1 MKICFSDPTR
11 PLACHKCPLRYK
23 NKDQLVRHVQ
33 THEKPDIECEL
44 CHRVFG
50 RPDHLK
56 RHIATK
62 HASLSVVEQM
72 YLSESINKKKQKQTK
87 QPQQPPP
94 IQPVHVLQK
103 LEPLP
108 DRPESE
114 LSTISVA
121 DIGTSTFLPL
131 QAAPTTNSVQ
141 ENQYRNVEYS
151 PMFHLS
157 LPTQPTNQDEN
168 VL

>member
-1 MKICFSDPTR
+1 M
-11 PLACHKCPLRYK
+11 
-23 NKDQLVRHVQ
+23 Q

-72 YLSESINKKKQKQTK
+72 CLSESISKKKQKKSPTTAVPVVS
-87 QPQQPPP
+87 QPINLQNV
-94 IQPVHVLQK
+94 VHLSSPK
-103 LEPLP
+103 NEPSQS
-108 DRPESE
+108 RPGSE

-121 DIGTSTFLPL
+121 EIATLQPVLQTATATPFTLP
-131 QAAPTTNSVQ
+131 
-141 ENQYRNVEYS
+141 NQFDYT
-151 PMFHLS
+151 MFHLNPS
-157 LPTQPTNQDEN
+157 TSNNQN
-168 VL
+168 N

>member
-1 MKICFSDPTR
+1 M
-11 PLACHKCPLRYK
+11 
-23 NKDQLVRHVQ
+23 RHIA

-72 YLSESINKKKQKQTK
+72 SLSESINKKKQKKSPATAGS
-87 QPQQPPP
+87 
-94 IQPVHVLQK
+94 VVSHVTSVN
-103 LEPLP
+103 LP
-108 DRPESE
+108 NVLHLHSPKIETTQSRPGSE

-121 DIGTSTFLPL
+121 EIATLQPVL
-131 QAAPTTNSVQ
+131 QAAPTTPFTLP
-141 ENQYRNVEYS
+141 NQFDYT
-151 PMFHLS
+151 MFHLN
-157 LPTQPTNQDEN
+157 PTTSNNHND
-168 VL
+168 